1 MYYKIFGPFDV
12 PIEKKLIVSRKT
24 NQRLKNFWEDVE
36 RKREGLSQATGCYVF
51 ILKPDSADLP
61 ELPCY
66 VGQTSNQTFQSR
78 SLNPRTATMLF
89 RMKSRRGYKTATLK
103 IYLAANMTKSGKKF
117 SFSSTDHKKAEKALI
132 EYAAGVN
139 PNLLNTQ
146 GKKFFEKLVIEGVV
160 NSDGRL
166 SNSAKSF
173 KKLLGMG

>member
-1 MYYKIFGPFDV
+1 MHYKIFGPFDV

-24 NQRLKNFWEDVE
+24 NQRLKDFWEDVE

-78 SLNPRTATMLF
+78 SLNPRTATILF
-89 RMKSRRGYKTATLK
+89 RMKSKRGYKTATLK
-103 IYLAANMTKSGKKF
+103 IYFAANMKYRGKKF
-117 SFSSTDHKKAEKALI
+117 SFSSSADHKKAEKLLI
-132 EYAAGVN
+132 EYATGVN

-146 GKKFFEKLVIEGVV
+146 GKKFFKKLVIEGVV
-160 NSDGRL
+160 NSNGR
-166 SNSAKSF
+166 STSAKSF